1 GLKQKAV
8 SGMFWSFSDSI
19 VTNLVQFIV
28 GLILARLLS
37 PSEFGLIGMIAVF
50 LAISQS
56 LVDSSFSLALI
67 RKKEASD
74 IDFSTAFYFNIAA
87 GLFFFMVLYLCA
99 PYISSF
105 YNQPELTEITRAVSL
120 TIIINALGITQIT
133 RQIRN
138 VNFRLIMK
146 LNITGVIISG
156 SVGIILAL
164 KGYGVWS
171 LVWRSITGSAIQT
184 ILYWVFSRWVP
195 YFRFSKTSFRELFS
209 FGSKLLLSGL
219 IDTIYKNIYLL
230 VIGKFFSAA
239 QLGYYTR
246 AEQFTKVASQN
257 LTISIQRVSYPI
269 LSMVQEDDERL
280 KSGYRKLIQSTM
292 FIAFFLL
299 LGLAAMA
306 RPLILTL
313 IGEQWLPCVEYLQL
327 LCFAAML
334 YPLQELNLNV
344 LNVKGRTDLVLRLE
358 VVKKTL
364 AVPVIALGVLLGIRA
379 LLLGMI
385 GLSVVSSFINAFY
398 SGRMIGYTIRQQ
410 LSDLIPSF
418 ILSAFVSAFVFMLS
432 CIPGVH
438 YALLLLIQI
447 FVLMILVIVTGKTL
461 QINGYIEL
469 RNIISGKL
477 PWLKEIL

>member
-1 GLKQKAV
+1 
-8 SGMFWSFSDSI
+8 MFWSFSDSI

-164 KGYGVWS
+164 KG
-171 LVWRSITGSAIQT
+171 
-184 ILYWVFSRWVP
+184 
-195 YFRFSKTSFRELFS
+195 
-209 FGSKLLLSGL
+209 
-219 IDTIYKNIYLL
+219 
-230 VIGKFFSAA
+230 
-239 QLGYYTR
+239 
-246 AEQFTKVASQN
+246 
-257 LTISIQRVSYPI
+257 
-269 LSMVQEDDERL
+269 
-280 KSGYRKLIQSTM
+280 
-292 FIAFFLL
+292 
-299 LGLAAMA
+299 
-306 RPLILTL
+306 
-313 IGEQWLPCVEYLQL
+313 
-327 LCFAAML
+327 
-334 YPLQELNLNV
+334 
-344 LNVKGRTDLVLRLE
+344 
-358 VVKKTL
+358 
-364 AVPVIALGVLLGIRA
+364 
-379 LLLGMI
+379 
-385 GLSVVSSFINAFY
+385 
-398 SGRMIGYTIRQQ
+398 
-410 LSDLIPSF
+410 
-418 ILSAFVSAFVFMLS
+418 
-432 CIPGVH
+432 
-438 YALLLLIQI
+438 
-447 FVLMILVIVTGKTL
+447 
-461 QINGYIEL
+461 
-469 RNIISGKL
+469 
-477 PWLKEIL
+477 

>member
-1 GLKQKAV
+1 
-8 SGMFWSFSDSI
+8 
-19 VTNLVQFIV
+19 
-28 GLILARLLS
+28 
-37 PSEFGLIGMIAVF
+37 
-50 LAISQS
+50 
-56 LVDSSFSLALI
+56 
-67 RKKEASD
+67 
-74 IDFSTAFYFNIAA
+74 
-87 GLFFFMVLYLCA
+87 
-99 PYISSF
+99 
-105 YNQPELTEITRAVSL
+105 
-120 TIIINALGITQIT
+120 
-133 RQIRN
+133 
-138 VNFRLIMK
+138 
-146 LNITGVIISG
+146 
-156 SVGIILAL
+156 
-164 KGYGVWS
+164 
-171 LVWRSITGSAIQT
+171 
-184 ILYWVFSRWVP
+184 
-195 YFRFSKTSFRELFS
+195 
-209 FGSKLLLSGL
+209 
-219 IDTIYKNIYLL
+219 
-230 VIGKFFSAA
+230 
-239 QLGYYTR
+239 
-246 AEQFTKVASQN
+246 
-257 LTISIQRVSYPI
+257 
-269 LSMVQEDDERL
+269 
-280 KSGYRKLIQSTM
+280 
-292 FIAFFLL
+292 
-299 LGLAAMA
+299 
-306 RPLILTL
+306 
-313 IGEQWLPCVEYLQL
+313 
-327 LCFAAML
+327 ML